1 MPRQTGPD
9 GPEIGATVFSDPAV
23 KVAVESVITSMMES
37 VMRKVLVTDPFIKR
51 QHRREKPLYA
61 ALVPDDIFLGS
72 HFERRFVTPFGKVW
86 EQLVKVV
93 GQAKSGF
100 AATEHEI
107 CGRIRQGRLER
118 IHEVLDQLE
127 RGSQQGGVAPDW
139 ERELAY
145 IRECRDGTLE
155 DVRVIC
161 DVFIAESEDER
172 GEMFEIKAPQPNS
185 DQTKVSKEK
194 LLKLYAMDPPQVNG
208 AYFALPYNPY
218 GKREDYDWNF
228 PMRWFDMHSDP
239 CVLIGDGLWDKVGG
253 EGTYE
258 VFVAIVQELGEA
270 YHKRIY
276 EEYLGFSSAPPY
288 SGKF

>member
-1 MPRQTGPD
+1 
-9 GPEIGATVFSDPAV
+9 
-23 KVAVESVITSMMES
+23 
-37 VMRKVLVTDPFIKR
+37 
-51 QHRREKPLYA
+51 
-61 ALVPDDIFLGS
+61 
-72 HFERRFVTPFGKVW
+72 
-86 EQLVKVV
+86 
-93 GQAKSGF
+93 
-100 AATEHEI
+100 
-107 CGRIRQGRLER
+107 
-118 IHEVLDQLE
+118 
-127 RGSQQGGVAPDW
+127 
-139 ERELAY
+139 
-145 IRECRDGTLE
+145 
-155 DVRVIC
+155 
-161 DVFIAESEDER
+161 
-172 GEMFEIKAPQPNS
+172 MFEIKAPQPNS